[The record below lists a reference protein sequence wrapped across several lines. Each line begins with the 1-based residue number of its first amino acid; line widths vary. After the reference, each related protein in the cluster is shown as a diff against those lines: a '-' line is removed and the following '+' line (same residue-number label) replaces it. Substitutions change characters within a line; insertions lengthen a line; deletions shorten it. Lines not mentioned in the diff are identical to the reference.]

1 MITQY
6 RPAYYDNPRASTL
19 SGLSTDPKP
28 TDVENG
34 ARYEEID
41 TGKTFCFDKE
51 NKAWYEMP
59 QSGGGGSSVSV
70 EPITITKNGVTT
82 APDGVA
88 YSPITTNVPTPVTSV
103 NGKTGDVKTGM
114 VVNFTMSTNGTLSS
128 DVPFAD
134 VLSFIQGFADFPP
147 SITAKTIDADNEP
160 NNYIFTQYQIVS
172 SSGGENQIIFF
183 DGKSLKTTLTGLP
196 GMLIWSNNKATL
208 FYYPTAYSVVLDCQ
222 EVDGVW
228 VVNPFLPSDNSA
240 FSAFDGGVMELMGL
254 AVAYGHYPAMLVFVG
269 DDIIPAYFSGIFGES
284 IVFRSPELNGTV
296 KVITGTAG
304 ESDISWVVTEESA
317 SVLIVDYN
325 PDNGTANKSFD
336 EIRNAMANDIP
347 VFLHFQSRLFPS
359 SNTDFGDDSHITF
372 ELISMDKTGYTSFYM
387 TVTSNNTWSVG
398 ITNHKFQYRSPGG
411 KYFEIEVSDD
421 GTLST
426 VEVTT

>member
-1 MITQY
+1 MDYKLKNRDGVETTYTKDKLKIPAATGDSMVVFTQGE
-6 RPAYYDNPRASTL
+6 AQAEKTVDIA
-19 SGLSTDPKP
+19 K
-28 TDVENG
+28 NG
-34 ARYEEID
+34 AFTVEPDAGY
-41 TGKTFCFDKE
+41 
-51 NKAWYEMP
+51 
-59 QSGGGGSSVSV
+59 SSVKKVSAKV
-70 EPITITKNGVTT
+70 
-82 APDGVA
+82 
-88 YSPITTNVPTPVTSV
+88 NVPAPVTSV

-147 SITAKTIDADNEP
+147 SITAKTIDADNEFD
-160 NNYIFTQYQIVS
+160 NYIFTQYQIVS

-183 DGKSLKTTLTGLP
+183 DGKNLKNTLIGIP

-208 FYYPTAYSVVLDCQ
+208 FDYSTAASVVLTCEEDG
-222 EVDGVW
+222 GVW
-228 VVNPFLPSDNSA
+228 VVDPLFPTDNSA
-240 FSAFDGGVMELMGL
+240 FSAFDGGMMELMYT
-254 AVAYGHYPAMLVFVG
+254 AVTTGNYPVMMVFVG
-269 DDIIPAYFSGIFGES
+269 DDIIPAYFSALSGDN
-284 IVFRSPELNGTV
+284 IVFRSLELNGTV

-304 ESDISWVVTEESA
+304 TSGISWVVTEDPA

-336 EIRNAMANDIP
+336 EIRNAMANGIP
-347 VFLHFQSRLFPS
+347 VFLHFQSRLLPP
-359 SNTDFGDDSHITF
+359 SNTNFGSDSSIIF
-372 ELISMDKTGYTSFYM
+372 ELISMDKTGYTSLSM

-398 ITNHKFQYRSPGG
+398 LTKHKFQYKSPGG